1 MYKLILL
8 FILFPSIELFADYF
22 KWEVLL
28 SQKGFGTEIETVP
41 VLKEGKVKFSV
52 EDINCKLASFWTKI
66 ESDLLLESKSLI
78 CENEEKEY
86 KVSLICRDN
95 NKNRKYN
102 KFKQVHPISKHG
114 FILNPKLGSDSIYLE
129 LRCFFS

>member
-86 KVSLICRDN
+86 PVYSSNKVKKVNFFKSLFLSFNYMIWGD
-95 NKNRKYN
+95 
-102 KFKQVHPISKHG
+102 V
-114 FILNPKLGSDSIYLE
+114 
-129 LRCFFS
+129 